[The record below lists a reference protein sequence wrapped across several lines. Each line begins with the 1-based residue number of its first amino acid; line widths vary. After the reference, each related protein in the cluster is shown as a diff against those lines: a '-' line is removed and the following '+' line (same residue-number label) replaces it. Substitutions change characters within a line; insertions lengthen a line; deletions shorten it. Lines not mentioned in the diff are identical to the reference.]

1 MARQD
6 YDPKRRRFNARG
18 WRAMFLLSG
27 FEHSL
32 TADAGDAWAP
42 SPWGGGTARS
52 RARTKQARSTGAGI
66 DGLDYD

>member
-1 MARQD
+1 
-6 YDPKRRRFNARG
+6 
-18 WRAMFLLSG
+18 MFLLSG